1 MPFAALGVCPPLIA
15 ALTHAGLDAPTPVQ
29 ARVVPAVLA
38 GRDVQVQ
45 APTGSGKTLA
55 FVLPLLQ
62 RLIGEGQRGSR
73 TVRQLVL
80 VPTREL
86 AEQVAAVFHQHG
98 RGLAR
103 APKVVVAIGGV
114 SINPQMLAL
123 RGGADVLVA
132 TPGRLLDLLEHNALL
147 LDGVHA
153 LVLDE
158 ADRLLDLGFGEQM
171 ARLLKLLPRQRQ
183 TLLFSATY
191 AEDASA
197 LAVASLREPLQVV
210 IDAARQAPDIVQRVI
225 EVDESRRNAL
235 LQHLAGVE
243 GWEQVLVF
251 VASQRSS
258 ENLAQKLAKAGI
270 VAEALHGDLGQG
282 RRSRVLQGFADGRVQ
297 WLVATDV
304 AARGIDI
311 AGLPLVVNYDLPRS
325 TDDYLHRIGRSG
337 RAGARGMAI
346 SLVSADSQAHMRLIE
361 KRHRLRLVR
370 EQVAGFEPQDV
381 AAPSAAPAGDDNGG
395 IKGKRPSKKDRL
407 RAAAKAGEQGLG

>member
-1 MPFAALGVCPPLIA
+1 MPFASLGVCPQLIA
-15 ALTHAGLDAPTPVQ
+15 ALNHAGLDAPTPVQ
-29 ARVVPAVLA
+29 AQVVPAVLA

-86 AEQVAAVFHQHG
+86 AEQVASVFNQHG

-114 SINPQMLAL
+114 SIIPQMLAL

-132 TPGRLLDLLEHNALL
+132 TPGRLLDLLDHNALL

-158 ADRLLDLGFGEQM
+158 ADRLLDMGFGEQM
-171 ARLLKLLPRQRQ
+171 EQLLRLLPRQRQ

-191 AEDASA
+191 ADDANA
-197 LAVASLREPLQVV
+197 LALASLRDPLQVRLQ
-210 IDAARQAPDIVQRVI
+210 DGQQAPDIVQRAIV
-225 EVDESRRNAL
+225 VDESRRNAL
-235 LQHLAGVE
+235 LQHLAEHE

-251 VASQRSS
+251 VASQRTS
-258 ENLAQKLAKAGI
+258 ENLAQKLVKAGI
-270 VAEALHGDLGQG
+270 QAEALHGDLGQG

-311 AGLPLVVNYDLPRS
+311 AGLPLVINYDLPRS

-337 RAGARGMAI
+337 RAGASGMAI
-346 SLVSADSQAHMRLIE
+346 SLVTAASQAHMRLIE
-361 KRHRLRLVR
+361 KRHRLRLPR

-381 AAPSAAPAGDDNGG
+381 VPAVAGGVSDENGG
-395 IKGKRPSKKDRL
+395 VKGKRPSKKDRL
-407 RAAAKAGEQGLG
+407 RAAAAQGPDKA

>member
-15 ALTHAGLDAPTPVQ
+15 ALNHAGLTAPTPVQ
-29 ARVVPAVLA
+29 EQVLPAVLA

-55 FVLPLLQ
+55 YVLPLLQ
-62 RLIGEGQRGSR
+62 QLIGDGQRGSR

-86 AEQVAAVFHQHG
+86 AEQVAGVFTEYG
-98 RGLAR
+98 RGLPR
-103 APKVVVAIGGV
+103 PPKVVVAIGGV

-132 TPGRLLDLLEHNALL
+132 TPGRLLDLLDHNALL

-171 ARLLKLLPRQRQ
+171 QQLLRLLPRSRQ
-183 TLLFSATY
+183 TLLFSATFP
-191 AEDASA
+191 EDTSA
-197 LAVASLREPLQVV
+197 LARTSLREPLQVQL
-210 IDAARQAPDIVQRVI
+210 DAPGQAPAIVQRVI
-225 EVDESRRNAL
+225 CVDEHRRNPL
-235 LQHLAGVE
+235 LQHLAREE

-258 ENLAQKLAKAGI
+258 ENLAQKLAKAGFE
-270 VAEALHGDLGQG
+270 AEALHGDLGQG
-282 RRSRVLQGFADGRVQ
+282 RRSRVLQGFAEGRVK

-311 AGLPLVVNYDLPRS
+311 AGLPLVINYDLPRS
-325 TDDYLHRIGRSG
+325 TEDYLHRIGRSG
-337 RAGARGMAI
+337 RAGAQGMAI
-346 SLVSADSQAHMRLIE
+346 SLLTEANQAHLRLIE
-361 KRHRLRLVR
+361 KRHRLQLPR
-370 EQVAGFEPQDV
+370 EVVAGFEPRA
-381 AAPSAAPAGDDNGG
+381 AAPTAAGTPAAVADNGG

-407 RAAAKAGEQGLG
+407 RAAQAAGK

>member
-1 MPFAALGVCPPLIA
+1 MSFASLGVCPQLIA
-15 ALTHAGLDAPTPVQ
+15 ALHHAGLDAPTPVQ
-29 ARVVPAVLA
+29 AEVVPAVLA

-86 AEQVAAVFHQHG
+86 AEQVASVFNQHG

-171 ARLLKLLPRQRQ
+171 AQLLKLLPRQRQ

-191 AEDASA
+191 AEDADA
-197 LAVASLREPLQVV
+197 LALASLRDPLQVRLR
-210 IDAARQAPDIVQRVI
+210 DGQQAPDIVQRAIV
-225 EVDESRRNAL
+225 VDESRRNAL
-235 LQHLAGVE
+235 LQHLAEHE

-251 VASQRSS
+251 VASQRTS
-258 ENLAQKLAKAGI
+258 ENLAQKLVKAGI
-270 VAEALHGDLGQG
+270 QAEALHGDLGQG
-282 RRSRVLQGFADGRVQ
+282 RRSRVLQGFADGRVK

-325 TDDYLHRIGRSG
+325 SEDYLHRIGRSG
-337 RAGARGMAI
+337 RAGASGMAI
-346 SLVSADSQAHMRLIE
+346 SLVTAASQAHMRLIE

-381 AAPSAAPAGDDNGG
+381 APAAAGAVSDDNGG
-395 IKGKRPSKKDRL
+395 VKGKRPSKKDRL
-407 RAAAKAGEQGLG
+407 RAAAQGQDKA

>member
-1 MPFAALGVCPPLIA
+1 MPFASLGVCPPLIA
-15 ALTHAGLDAPTPVQ
+15 ALNHAGLTAPTPVQ
-29 ARVVPAVLA
+29 EQVLPAVLA

-171 ARLLKLLPRQRQ
+171 AQLLKLLPRQRQ

-191 AEDASA
+191 ADDANDLA
-197 LAVASLREPLQVV
+197 LASLRDPLQVRLP
-210 IDAARQAPDIVQRVI
+210 DGQQAPDIVQRAIV
-225 EVDESRRNAL
+225 VDESRRNAL
-235 LQHLAGVE
+235 LQHLAESE

-251 VASQRSS
+251 VASQRTS

-282 RRSRVLQGFADGRVQ
+282 RRSRVLQGFADGRVK

-311 AGLPLVVNYDLPRS
+311 AGLPLVINYDLPRS
-325 TDDYLHRIGRSG
+325 TEDYLHRIGRSG
-337 RAGARGMAI
+337 RAGASGMAI
-346 SLVSADSQAHMRLIE
+346 SLVTAANQAHMRLIE
-361 KRHRLRLVR
+361 KRHRLRLGR
-370 EQVAGFEPQDV
+370 EQVAGFEPQEVPVPASAPV
-381 AAPSAAPAGDDNGG
+381 ADDNGG
-395 IKGKRPSKKDRL
+395 VKGKRPSKKDRL
-407 RAAAKAGEQGLG
+407 RAAAQGSNTA

>member
-15 ALTHAGLDAPTPVQ
+15 ALNHAGLDAPTPVQ
-29 ARVVPAVLA
+29 DQVVPAVLA

-132 TPGRLLDLLEHNALL
+132 TPGRLLDLLDHNALL

-171 ARLLKLLPRQRQ
+171 AQLLKLLPRQRQ

-191 AEDASA
+191 ADDASA
-197 LAVASLREPLQVV
+197 LAAASLREPLQVV

-235 LQHLAGVE
+235 LQHLAEVE

-346 SLVSADSQAHMRLIE
+346 SLVSADNQAHMRLIE
-361 KRHRLRLVR
+361 KRHRLRLR
-370 EQVAGFEPQDV
+370 HEQVAGFEPQDV
-381 AAPSAAPAGDDNGG
+381 ATPVIAPAGDDNGG
-395 IKGKRPSKKDRL
+395 IKGKRPSKKDRA
-407 RAAAKAGEQGLG
+407 RAAAAASKNP

>member
-1 MPFAALGVCPPLIA
+1 MPFAALGVCPQLIA
-15 ALTHAGLDAPTPVQ
+15 ALNHAGLVAPTPVQ
-29 ARVVPAVLA
+29 QQVLPAALA
-38 GRDVQVQ
+38 GRDVQAQ

-55 FVLPLLQ
+55 YVLPLLQ
-62 RLIGEGQRGSR
+62 QLIGDGLRGSR

-86 AEQVAAVFHQHG
+86 AEQVAEVFHQHG
-98 RGLAR
+98 RGLVR

-123 RGGADVLVA
+123 RGGADVVVA

-171 ARLLKLLPRQRQ
+171 QQLLALLPRQRQ
-183 TLLFSATY
+183 TLLFSATF
-191 AEDASA
+191 ADDASA
-197 LAVASLREPLQVV
+197 LARASLREPLQVQLDGQV
-210 IDAARQAPDIVQRVI
+210 APPAIQQRVI
-225 EVDESRRNAL
+225 EVDDNRRNAL
-235 LQHLAGVE
+235 LQHLAGAE

-251 VASQRSS
+251 VASQRGS
-258 ENLAQKLAKAGI
+258 ENLAQKLCKAGFD
-270 VAEALHGDLGQG
+270 AEALHGDLGQG
-282 RRSRVLQGFADGRVQ
+282 RRSRVLQGFADGRVK
-297 WLVATDV
+297 WLVATDL

-311 AGLPLVVNYDLPRS
+311 AGLPLVINYDLPRS

-337 RAGARGMAI
+337 RAGAQGMAI
-346 SLVSADSQAHMRLIE
+346 SLVSASSQAHMRLIE
-361 KRHRLRLVR
+361 KRHRLRLPR
-370 EQVAGFEPQDV
+370 EQVPGFEPQPAAQPGNERV
-381 AAPSAAPAGDDNGG
+381 ADDNGG

-407 RAAAKAGEQGLG
+407 RAAQANGD

>member
-1 MPFAALGVCPPLIA
+1 MSFESLGLCPPLLA
-15 ALTHAGLDAPTPVQ
+15 ALHAAGITEPTPVQ
-29 ARVVPAVLA
+29 AQVLPAGLA
-38 GRDVQVQ
+38 GRDIQAQ

-55 FVLPLLQ
+55 YVLPLLQ
-62 RLIGEGQRGSR
+62 QLIGDGQRGSR

-86 AEQVAAVFHQHG
+86 AEQVAGVFTEYG
-98 RGLAR
+98 RGLPR

-132 TPGRLLDLLEHNALL
+132 TPGRLLDLLDHNALL

-171 ARLLKLLPRQRQ
+171 QQLLRLLPRSRQ
-183 TLLFSATY
+183 TLLFSATFP
-191 AEDASA
+191 EDTSA
-197 LAVASLREPLQVV
+197 LARASLREPLQVQL
-210 IDAARQAPDIVQRVI
+210 DAPGQAPAIVQRVI
-225 EVDESRRNAL
+225 CVDEHRRNPL
-235 LQHLAGVE
+235 LQHLAVQE

-258 ENLAQKLAKAGI
+258 ENLAQKLVKAGFQ
-270 VAEALHGDLGQG
+270 AEALHGDLGQG
-282 RRSRVLQGFADGRVQ
+282 RRVRVLQGFAEGRVK

-311 AGLPLVVNYDLPRS
+311 AGLPLVINYDLPRS

-337 RAGARGMAI
+337 RAGTQGMAI
-346 SLVSADSQAHMRLIE
+346 SLLTEANRAHLRLIE
-361 KRHRLRLVR
+361 KRHRLQLPR
-370 EQVAGFEPQDV
+370 EVVAGFEPQA
-381 AAPSAAPAGDDNGG
+381 AAPGAAGTPAAGADNGG
-395 IKGKRPSKKDRL
+395 IKGKRPNKKDRL
-407 RAAAKAGEQGLG
+407 RAAQAAGQ

>member
-15 ALTHAGLDAPTPVQ
+15 ALNHAGLTAPTPVQ
-29 ARVVPAVLA
+29 EQVLPAVLA

-55 FVLPLLQ
+55 YVLPLLQ
-62 RLIGEGQRGSR
+62 QLIGDGQRGSR

-86 AEQVAAVFHQHG
+86 AEQVAGVFTEYG
-98 RGLAR
+98 RGLPR

-132 TPGRLLDLLEHNALL
+132 TPGRLLDLLDHNALL

-171 ARLLKLLPRQRQ
+171 QQLLRLLPRSRQ
-183 TLLFSATY
+183 TLLFSATFP
-191 AEDASA
+191 EDTST
-197 LAVASLREPLQVV
+197 LARTSLREPLQVQL
-210 IDAARQAPDIVQRVI
+210 DAPGLAPAIVQRVI
-225 EVDESRRNAL
+225 CVDEHRRNPL
-235 LQHLAGVE
+235 LQHLAREE

-258 ENLAQKLAKAGI
+258 ENLAQKLAKAGFQ
-270 VAEALHGDLGQG
+270 AEALHGDLGQG
-282 RRSRVLQGFADGRVQ
+282 RRSRVLQGFAEGRVK

-311 AGLPLVVNYDLPRS
+311 AGLPLVINYDLPRS

-337 RAGARGMAI
+337 RAGTQGMAI
-346 SLVSADSQAHMRLIE
+346 SLLTEANQAHLRLIE
-361 KRHRLRLVR
+361 KRHRLQLPR
-370 EQVAGFEPQDV
+370 ELVAGFEPRA
-381 AAPSAAPAGDDNGG
+381 AAPTAAGTPAAVADNGG

-407 RAAAKAGEQGLG
+407 RAAQAAGQ

>member
-1 MPFAALGVCPPLIA
+1 MPFASLGVCPQLIA
-15 ALTHAGLDAPTPVQ
+15 ALNHAGLDAPTPVQ
-29 ARVVPAVLA
+29 AQVVPAVLA

-62 RLIGEGQRGSR
+62 RLIGEGLRGSR

-86 AEQVAAVFHQHG
+86 AEQVASVFNQHG

-158 ADRLLDLGFGEQM
+158 ADRLLDMGFGEQM
-171 ARLLKLLPRQRQ
+171 QQLLRLLPRTRQ

-191 AEDASA
+191 ADDASA
-197 LAVASLREPLQVV
+197 LALASLRDPLQVSV
-210 IDAARQAPDIVQRVI
+210 GGEQQAPDILQRAI
-225 EVDESRRNAL
+225 CVDEPRRNAL
-235 LQHLAGVE
+235 LQHLAEQE

-251 VASQRSS
+251 VASQRTS
-258 ENLAQKLAKAGI
+258 ENLAQKLVKVGI

-282 RRSRVLQGFADGRVQ
+282 RRSRVLQGFADGRVK

-337 RAGARGMAI
+337 RAGASGMAI
-346 SLVSADSQAHMRLIE
+346 SLVTADNQAHMRLIE
-361 KRHRLRLVR
+361 KRHRLRLPR
-370 EQVAGFEPQDV
+370 EQIAGFEPEQM
-381 AAPSAAPAGDDNGG
+381 AAAAEQAPSDPNGG
-395 IKGKRPSKKDRL
+395 VKGKRPSKKDRL
-407 RAAAKAGEQGLG
+407 RAAGQGTGAV

>member
-15 ALTHAGLDAPTPVQ
+15 ALNHAGLTAPTPVQ
-29 ARVVPAVLA
+29 EQVLPAVLA
-38 GRDVQVQ
+38 GRDVQAQ

-55 FVLPLLQ
+55 YVLPLLQ
-62 RLIGEGQRGSR
+62 QLIGDGQRGSR

-86 AEQVAAVFHQHG
+86 AEQVAGVFIEYG
-98 RGLAR
+98 RGLPR
-103 APKVVVAIGGV
+103 PPKVVVAIGGV

-132 TPGRLLDLLEHNALL
+132 TPGRLLDLLDHNALL

-171 ARLLKLLPRQRQ
+171 QQLLRLLPRSRQ
-183 TLLFSATY
+183 TLLFSATFP
-191 AEDASA
+191 EDTSA
-197 LAVASLREPLQVV
+197 LARASLREPLQVQL
-210 IDAARQAPDIVQRVI
+210 DAPGQAPAIVQRVI
-225 EVDESRRNAL
+225 CVDEHRRNPL
-235 LQHLAGVE
+235 LQHLAREE

-258 ENLAQKLAKAGI
+258 ENLAQKLAKAGFQ
-270 VAEALHGDLGQG
+270 AEALHGDLGQG
-282 RRSRVLQGFADGRVQ
+282 RRSRVLQGFAEGRVK

-311 AGLPLVVNYDLPRS
+311 AGLPLVINYDLPRS

-337 RAGARGMAI
+337 RAGTQGMAI
-346 SLVSADSQAHMRLIE
+346 SLLTEANQAHLRLIE
-361 KRHRLRLVR
+361 KRHRLQLPR
-370 EQVAGFEPQDV
+370 EVVAGFEPRA
-381 AAPSAAPAGDDNGG
+381 AAPTAAGTPAAAADNGG

-407 RAAAKAGEQGLG
+407 RAAQAAGQ

>member
-15 ALTHAGLDAPTPVQ
+15 ALNHAGLTAPTPVQ
-29 ARVVPAVLA
+29 EQVLPAVLA

-55 FVLPLLQ
+55 YVLPLLQ
-62 RLIGEGQRGSR
+62 QLIGDGQRGSR

-86 AEQVAAVFHQHG
+86 AEQVAGVFTEYG
-98 RGLAR
+98 RGLPR

-132 TPGRLLDLLEHNALL
+132 TPGRLLDLLDHNALL

-171 ARLLKLLPRQRQ
+171 QQLLRLLPRSRQ
-183 TLLFSATY
+183 TLLFSATFP
-191 AEDASA
+191 EDTSA
-197 LAVASLREPLQVV
+197 LARASLREPLQVQL
-210 IDAARQAPDIVQRVI
+210 DAPGQAPAIVQRVI
-225 EVDESRRNAL
+225 CVDEHRRNPL
-235 LQHLAGVE
+235 LQHLAREE

-258 ENLAQKLAKAGI
+258 ENLAQKLAKAGFQ
-270 VAEALHGDLGQG
+270 AEALHGDLGQG
-282 RRSRVLQGFADGRVQ
+282 RRSRVLQGFAEGRVK

-311 AGLPLVVNYDLPRS
+311 AGLPLVINYDLPRS

-337 RAGARGMAI
+337 RAGAQGMAI
-346 SLVSADSQAHMRLIE
+346 SLLTETNQAHLRLIE
-361 KRHRLRLVR
+361 KRHRLQLPR
-370 EQVAGFEPQDV
+370 EVVAGFEPQATAPT
-381 AAPSAAPAGDDNGG
+381 AAGMPAAAADNGG

-407 RAAAKAGEQGLG
+407 RAAQAAGQ

>member
-15 ALTHAGLDAPTPVQ
+15 ALNHAGLTAPTPVQ
-29 ARVVPAVLA
+29 EQVLPAGLA
-38 GRDVQVQ
+38 GRDIQAQ

-55 FVLPLLQ
+55 YVLPLLQ
-62 RLIGEGQRGSR
+62 QLIGDGQRGSR

-86 AEQVAAVFHQHG
+86 AEQVAGVFVAYG
-98 RGLAR
+98 RGLPR

-132 TPGRLLDLLEHNALL
+132 TPGRLLDLLDHNALL

-171 ARLLKLLPRQRQ
+171 QQLLRLLPRSRQ
-183 TLLFSATY
+183 TLLFSATFP
-191 AEDASA
+191 EDTSA
-197 LAVASLREPLQVV
+197 LARASLREPLQVQL
-210 IDAARQAPDIVQRVI
+210 DAPGQAPAIVQRVI
-225 EVDESRRNAL
+225 CVDEHRRNPL
-235 LQHLAGVE
+235 LQHLAVQE

-251 VASQRSS
+251 VASQRTS
-258 ENLAQKLAKAGI
+258 ENLAQKLTKAGFE
-270 VAEALHGDLGQG
+270 AEALHGDLGQG
-282 RRSRVLQGFADGRVQ
+282 RRSRVLQGFAEGRVK

-311 AGLPLVVNYDLPRS
+311 AGLPLVINYDLPRS

-337 RAGARGMAI
+337 RAGTQGMAI
-346 SLVSADSQAHMRLIE
+346 SLLTETNHAHLRLIE
-361 KRHRLRLVR
+361 KRHRLQLPR
-370 EQVAGFEPQDV
+370 EVVAGFEPQA
-381 AAPSAAPAGDDNGG
+381 AAPSAAGTPVTGADNGG

-407 RAAAKAGEQGLG
+407 RAAQAAGQ

>member
-1 MPFAALGVCPPLIA
+1 MPFASLGVCPQLIA
-15 ALTHAGLDAPTPVQ
+15 ALNHAGLDAPTPVQ
-29 ARVVPAVLA
+29 AQVVPAVLA

-62 RLIGEGQRGSR
+62 RLIGEGLRGSR

-86 AEQVAAVFHQHG
+86 AEQVASVFNQHG

-158 ADRLLDLGFGEQM
+158 ADRLLDMGFGEQM
-171 ARLLKLLPRQRQ
+171 QQLLRLLPRTRQ

-191 AEDASA
+191 ADDASA
-197 LAVASLREPLQVV
+197 LALASLRDPLQVSV
-210 IDAARQAPDIVQRVI
+210 GGEQQAPDILQRAI
-225 EVDESRRNAL
+225 CVDEPRRNAL
-235 LQHLAGVE
+235 LQHLAEQE

-251 VASQRSS
+251 VASQRTS
-258 ENLAQKLAKAGI
+258 ENLAQKLVKAGI

-282 RRSRVLQGFADGRVQ
+282 RRSRVLQGFADGRVK

-337 RAGARGMAI
+337 RAGASGMAI
-346 SLVSADSQAHMRLIE
+346 SLVTADNQAHMRLIE
-361 KRHRLRLVR
+361 KRHRLRLPR
-370 EQVAGFEPQDV
+370 EQIAGFEPEQTA
-381 AAPSAAPAGDDNGG
+381 AAPEQAPSDPNGG
-395 IKGKRPSKKDRL
+395 VKGKRPSKKDRL
-407 RAAAKAGEQGLG
+407 RAAGQGTGAV